1 MFPRKPCFVWR
12 LFPRA
17 PRPESGSAEA
27 EVGALVGLGL
37 ELLGPVEQVLGRL
50 ALTEGA

>member
-1 MFPRKPCFVWR
+1 MLPRKSYFVWM

-17 PRPESGSAEA
+17 PRTESGSAGA
-27 EVGALVGLGL
+27 AAGALVGLGL

-50 ALTEGA
+50 ALAEGA